1 MMLREILEAK
11 GASVH
16 SITPDATLGDV
27 VKKLVDC
34 NCGSLVVCQV
44 GDAQKMV
51 GIITERDILRAS
63 VDGSLPLDQQTVGER
78 MTRDVVF
85 AAPGQSVANTMG
97 QMTDR
102 RIRHMPVLENDRL
115 VGIISIGDVVKA
127 QHDALTMENH
137 YLKNYIHS

>member
-1 MMLREILEAK
+1 MMLRDILGAK
-11 GASVH
+11 GSGVH
-16 SITPDATLGDV
+16 CITPDATLNDV
-27 VKKLVDC
+27 VKKLVEC

-44 GDAQKMV
+44 GDAQKVV

-63 VDGSLPLDQQTVGER
+63 VDGSLPLDQQTVSNR
-78 MTRDVVF
+78 MTADVVF
-85 AAPGQSVANTMG
+85 AAPDQSVEQTMG

-102 RIRHMPVLENDRL
+102 RIRHMPVIENGLL

-137 YLKNYIHS
+137 YLKN

>member
-1 MMLREILEAK
+1 MMLRDILVTK
-11 GASVH
+11 GAGVH
-16 SITPDATLGDV
+16 TITPDATLDEV
-27 VKKLVDC
+27 VKKLVEC
-34 NCGSLVVCQV
+34 NCGSLVVCEV
-44 GDAQKMV
+44 GDSQKMV

-78 MTRDVVF
+78 MTSDLVC
-85 AAPGQSVANTMG
+85 ATPDQSVADTMG

-102 RIRHMPVLENDRL
+102 RIRHMPVIENERL

-137 YLKNYIHS
+137 YLKSYIHS